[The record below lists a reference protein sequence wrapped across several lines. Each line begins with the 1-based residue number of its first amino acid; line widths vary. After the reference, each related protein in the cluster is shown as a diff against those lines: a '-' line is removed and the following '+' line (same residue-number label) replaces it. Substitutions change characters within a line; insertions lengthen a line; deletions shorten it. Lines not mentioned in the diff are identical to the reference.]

1 MIGRDHD
8 QGVRALQLTDGGP
21 DRLRQRRG
29 SLHLLLQQMRDALR
43 VGVRGERVTPLVQ
56 ALVELLEVLDD
67 PVVDHGH
74 PPVAVEVRMRV
85 AFRRRS
91 VRRPARVADRDGR
104 RRGRLADEQRLQLGE
119 LPGPLPHRETAVHDR
134 DARGVV
140 PAILQPA
147 QTFHHDRKRLG
158 RSDVAD
164 DAAHQT
170 SRLSVRR
177 WSMWSVIRA
186 RCGPHRRPLPHGAA
200 TLHPS
205 RIRP

>member
-8 QGVRALQLTDGGP
+8 QGVRALQLTDGSP

-56 ALVELLEVLDD
+56 TLAELLEVLDD

-74 PPVAVEVRMRV
+74 PSVAVEVRMRV
-85 AFRRRS
+85 AFRRRA
-91 VRRPARVADRDGR
+91 VGRPTRVTDRDGP
-104 RRGRLADEQRLQLGE
+104 RRGRRAAEQRLQLGE
-119 LPGPLPHRETAVHDR
+119 FPGPLAYREAAVDDR

-147 QTFHHDRKRLG
+147 QTLHHDRKRLV

-170 SRLSVRR
+170 SRLSVPR
-177 WSMWSVIRA
+177 WSM
-186 RCGPHRRPLPHGAA
+186 
-200 TLHPS
+200 
-205 RIRP
+205 